1 MLSAGSHRS
10 CFLDYNLAMRKWF
23 YTLVLL
29 FAAYFVYTHREEL
42 QLLLDILGRGDWSWM
57 VTAVVVQLMWIAAIA
72 LGFYVTYLLVG
83 IRERFLRMVP
93 LTVAAN
99 FVNVVAPSYGL
110 GVLAVL
116 ITDGQQRDLPAAKVS
131 TAAVLY
137 LVYDYIASGCV
148 VIAGLIWLSRRDVLD
163 TVLISA
169 SAFVLTITV
178 VLVVLTFL
186 GLRSPVRLGKTILW
200 LVRGVNRILRPILK
214 RDVVETEQ
222 AQIFAGDIS
231 DGLRSVRKSPGRV
244 VLPLLVTL
252 TQKILMMTILFLVS
266 VAFHRPLYFDTL
278 IAGFTTSY
286 LFTIFSI
293 TPSGVGFVEGAL
305 TLYLRALGV
314 PLATSAVI
322 SLAYRGIIFWLTLSY
337 GLIAVRWI
345 GYSRT
350 APKPEPEQDPQE
362 SLDTR
367 ARASGTKT
375 LPTSQ
380 ETRMGSTDEELEK
393 QSL

>member
-1 MLSAGSHRS
+1 
-10 CFLDYNLAMRKWF
+10 MRKWF
-23 YTLVLL
+23 YTIVLL
-29 FAAYFVYTHREEL
+29 FAAYFVYTHMEEL
-42 QLLLDILGRGDWSWM
+42 RLILDILGQGDWNWM
-57 VTAVVVQLMWIAAIA
+57 ATAVVVQILWISAIA

-83 IRERFLRMVP
+83 IRERFLRMIP

-148 VIAGLIWLSRRDVLD
+148 VVAGLYWLSRREVLD
-163 TVLISA
+163 TVLIAA

-178 VLVVLTFL
+178 ALVTLTFL
-186 GLRSPVRLGKTILW
+186 GLRSPRRLARTILW
-200 LVRGVNRILRPILK
+200 LAQGANRLLRPILK
-214 RDVVETEQ
+214 RNIIPTEQ
-222 AQIFAGDIS
+222 AQGMVADIS
-231 DGLRSVRKSPGRV
+231 DGLRTVRRSPSMV

-252 TQKILMMTILFLVS
+252 TQKLLMMTILFLVS
-266 VAFHRPLYFDTL
+266 VAFHRPFYFDTL

-286 LFTIFSI
+286 LFTIFSV

-337 GLIAVRWI
+337 GLVAVRWI
-345 GYSRT
+345 GYSKT
-350 APKPEPEQDPQE
+350 PPEPGSDEPHPV
-362 SLDTR
+362 SLETP
-367 ARASGTKT
+367 AAAS
-375 LPTSQ
+375 
-380 ETRMGSTDEELEK
+380 RMGADPNPREPRPDQTDEELEK

>member
-1 MLSAGSHRS
+1 
-10 CFLDYNLAMRKWF
+10 
-23 YTLVLL
+23 LV

-42 QLLLDILGRGDWSWM
+42 RLLLDILGRGDWSWM
-57 VTAVVVQLMWIAAIA
+57 ATAVVVQLIWIAAIA

-83 IRERFLRMVP
+83 IRESYLRMIP

-148 VIAGLIWLSRRDVLD
+148 VIAGLIWLARRDVLD

-178 VLVVLTFL
+178 VLFLLTFL

-200 LVRGVNRILRPILK
+200 LVRSVNRILRPLLKRDILK
-214 RDVVETEQ
+214 REQ
-222 AQIFAGDIS
+222 AQAFVGDIS

-252 TQKILMMTILFLVS
+252 AQKILMMTILFLVS

-286 LFTIFSI
+286 LFTIFSV

-337 GLIAVRWI
+337 GLVAVRWI
-345 GYSRT
+345 GYSR
-350 APKPEPEQDPQE
+350 AASEPEPEQEAAE
-362 SLDTR
+362 SLDAPTL
-367 ARASGTKT
+367 ARGRET
-375 LPTSQ
+375 LAGSQ
-380 ETRMGSTDEELEK
+380 DSRMGSADEELEK